1 MFDPQGLR
9 KRYKRLTGWDAP
21 WVNYWTI
28 TTGEHVS
35 AHEREDE
42 KKEEKR
48 MEKEND
54 LALLT
59 SGVVCEE
66 ELQDRPVSPAP
77 SISSTASSSSLPLPL
92 SPPTSP
98 PMRSVSMTP
107 EPTPKHKRRSKHHFI
122 TLPLGLGKTLGK
134 AEKWVRVP
142 IAGAE
147 DEVAA
152 HTGLFMKHTNPDYDK
167 FVITVGE
174 WVSKVVNGL

>member
-9 KRYKRLTGWDAP
+9 ERYKRLARWDAP

-28 TTGEHVS
+28 TTGERVPV
-35 AHEREDE
+35 AEREKE
-42 KKEEKR
+42 KTAEKR
-48 MEKEND
+48 VEKEND

-59 SGVVCEE
+59 SGVVREE
-66 ELQDRPVSPAP
+66 ELRARPVSPTP
-77 SISSTASSSSLPLPL
+77 SIASTASSSSLSLPL
-92 SPPTSP
+92 SPPPSP
-98 PMRSVSMTP
+98 
-107 EPTPKHKRRSKHHFI
+107 KRRSKHHFI
-122 TLPLGLGKTLGK
+122 TLPIGLGKTLGE

-167 FVITVGE
+167 FVVTVGE